1 MDEIE
6 NSVQDSMNLKHF
18 LINQSA
24 LFAAFF
30 RFLNASSADKKIT
43 RGFLESYQKALTEQA
58 TDLKDVLSKMSQDPN
73 IELTPDEIKDMVD
86 LSRSVDKVIDSIHK
100 TSMLVQKKLDTVK
113 TQVQSNDLKLRG

>member
-1 MDEIE
+1 MEDLET
-6 NSVQDSMNLKHF
+6 SVQDTMNLKHF

-24 LFAAFF
+24 LFASLF

-43 RGFLESYQKALTEQA
+43 RGFLESYQKALNDQA

-73 IELTPDEIKDMVD
+73 IELNQEEIKDFVD
-86 LSRSVDKVIDSIHK
+86 LSRTVDKVIDSIHK

-113 TQVQSNDLKLRG
+113 TQVTSNDLKLRG